1 LVHARIVEIEHGQLS
16 PAYGNT
22 RINKAT
28 IRHRIFRSCSW
39 FQAKNSGTVSWRG
52 VNCRPIDRAL
62 ARAGVG
68 IAITLDD

>member
-16 PAYGNT
+16 PAYVKTHFNP
-22 RINKAT
+22 AT
-28 IRHRIFRSCSW
+28 IRQRIFQLCSW

>member
-1 LVHARIVEIEHGQLS
+1 MRASGSASTASLLLHTSKQ
-16 PAYGNT
+16 NT
-22 RINKAT
+22 MWLW
-28 IRHRIFRSCSW
+28 IFVLYSW